1 MAGWVKDLA
10 LSLGSGFWAQ
20 VRSMACKNYTL
31 QEQPK
36 KKKRGRKKEEISFYF
51 LKREPGAAQRLPC
64 TSILQKVLM
73 QICNNKCSDHS
84 LGSRI

>member
-36 KKKRGRKKEEISFYF
+36 KKKKRKEERRNIF
-51 LKREPGAAQRLPC
+51 LLP
-64 TSILQKVLM
+64 QKGTWGCPETALY
-73 QICNNKCSDHS
+73 
-84 LGSRI
+84 LYPPEGSNADM